1 LYIALSLTRPEPR
14 YAGALSIQQRF
25 RLLLVVSL
33 ACFALCGA
41 IVYRT
46 LAEIRVNGPIYERIM
61 QGQDL
66 VADIPPPPA
75 YLVESYLI
83 ALQLMDADPVHAP
96 LLQRLQAAQQTYQQR
111 YQYWQRQGLSGEPG
125 AALPDAIACAGAVV
139 YQTAFGQLVPALRD
153 GEELQARRALARLG
167 TVYEQQRAV
176 IERVVE
182 RRASAMPTTS
192 AARANRCSG
201 WRGRWCWCLR

>member
-1 LYIALSLTRPEPR
+1 MLEH
-14 YAGALSIQQRF
+14 LSIQQRF

-66 VADIPPPPA
+66 VADILPPPA

-83 ALQLMDADPVHAP
+83 ALQLMDADPP
-96 LLQRLQAAQQTYQQR
+96 LSRPT
-111 YQYWQRQGLSGEPG
+111 S
-125 AALPDAIACAGAVV
+125 
-139 YQTAFGQLVPALRD
+139 
-153 GEELQARRALARLG
+153 
-167 TVYEQQRAV
+167 
-176 IERVVE
+176 
-182 RRASAMPTTS
+182 SATS
-192 AARANRCSG
+192 IGGARA
-201 WRGRWCWCLR
+201 